1 MAERR
6 GAARCRVCRA
16 PLPATP
22 ILHLPDMPGSAQ
34 GCPDATTLADDRGLD
49 LILHQC
55 PGCGLVQVAGRPVPY
70 YREVIRAAAYSPA
83 MKEFRLQ
90 QFADWTER
98 YALRGKPLLEVG
110 CGRGEYLSLLR
121 QAGIDAHGTEWSP
134 ANLAACRAA
143 GLPARRAFPCRPGQ
157 RLGDAPYAA
166 FACFNFMEHWPTP
179 VASLR
184 AIADNL
190 APGGIG
196 FVEVPNFDMILD
208 KALYSEFIADHLSYF
223 TSDTLH
229 CTLQLA
235 GFEILEL
242 GSVWQDYILSAV
254 VRQRTPLD
262 TRRLTEQQ
270 AQLRRQ
276 LIDFIGRFPSGSV
289 AVWGAGHQALAAIA
303 LAGIAPGLR
312 YVVDSAPFKQG
323 RFTPATHLPI
333 VAPERLKSDPVDA
346 VIVMAAAYSDEVAGI
361 IRRQHGLA
369 LTVAVLRDHGLE
381 LL

>member
-6 GAARCRVCRA
+6 SAARCRVCRA
-16 PLPATP
+16 PLPAAP
-22 ILHLPDMPGSAQ
+22 ILCLTDMPGSAQ
-34 GCPDATTLADDRGLD
+34 GFPDAATLADDRGQD
-49 LILHQC
+49 LILHEC
-55 PGCGLVQVAGRPVPY
+55 SACGLVQVAGPPVPY

-83 MKEFRLQ
+83 MKAFRLR
-90 QFADWTER
+90 QFADWAER
-98 YALRGKPLLEVG
+98 FALRGKPLLEIG

-121 QAGIDAHGTEWSP
+121 QSGIDARGIEWSL

-157 RLGDAPYAA
+157 RLGDTPFAA
-166 FACFNFMEHWPTP
+166 FACFNFMEHWPAP

-184 AIADNL
+184 TIGDNL
-190 APGGIG
+190 AADGVG

-223 TSDTLH
+223 TRDTLR
-229 CTLQLA
+229 CALQLA

-242 GSVWQDYILSAV
+242 GTVWQDYILSAV
-254 VRQRTPLD
+254 VRKRPAID
-262 TRRLTEQQ
+262 IGRLTGQQ
-270 AQLRRQ
+270 AALRRQ
-276 LIDFIGRFPSGSV
+276 LADFLANFPAGRV

-303 LAGIAPGLR
+303 LSGIAPGLR

-333 VAPERLKSDPVDA
+333 VAPERLKTDPVDA

-361 IRRQHGLA
+361 IRREHGPG

-381 LL
+381 LH